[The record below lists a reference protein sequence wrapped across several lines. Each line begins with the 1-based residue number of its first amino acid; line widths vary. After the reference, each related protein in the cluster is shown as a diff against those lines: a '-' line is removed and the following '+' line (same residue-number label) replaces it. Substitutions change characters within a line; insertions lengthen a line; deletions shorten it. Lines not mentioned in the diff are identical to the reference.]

1 MGARTPLSNIIFY
14 NRPAFVRV
22 LSFLETLMLRTAR
35 KFLVAAAAAVVVFA
49 LSIAP
54 APVQAT
60 AISNYWQ
67 NSFAIDNAFRG
78 QSYTQLTN
86 IYIALATTSGSAAAC
101 GTEVSTSSTGYAR
114 VAVAAT
120 LAAWA
125 GTQGAGTTVASSG
138 TSGTTSNN
146 AAITF
151 GAPTATWG
159 SIVSFCAFDA
169 STAGHLLFQ
178 SNLTTAKT
186 VNSGDAAP
194 SFAAGA
200 LTYTVT

>member
-1 MGARTPLSNIIFY
+1 
-14 NRPAFVRV
+14 
-22 LSFLETLMLRTAR
+22 MLRTAR
-35 KFLVAAAAAVVVFA
+35 KLLLAAAAAVILAVSV
-49 LSIAP
+49 AP
-54 APVQAT
+54 PPAHAT

-67 NSFAIDNAFRG
+67 NSLAIDNAFRG
-78 QSYTQLTN
+78 QTYTQLTS

-101 GTEVSTSSTGYAR
+101 GTEVSTTSTGYAR

-125 GTQGAGTTVASSG
+125 GTQSAGSTAVSSG
-138 TSGTTSNN
+138 TGGTTSNN

-151 GAPTATWG
+151 GSPTASWG
-159 SIVSFCAFDA
+159 SIVSFCAYDA
-169 STAGHLLFQ
+169 STAGHMLFQ
-178 SNLTTAKT
+178 ANLTTAKT

-200 LTYTVT
+200 LTYTVTQHMLEIQRAFARAAANDESFRRSYRPAA

>member
-1 MGARTPLSNIIFY
+1 
-14 NRPAFVRV
+14 
-22 LSFLETLMLRTAR
+22 MLRYVR
-35 KFLVAAAAAVVVFA
+35 KFLVATAAALVLAVA
-49 LSIAP
+49 AAP
-54 APVQAT
+54 PPAQAT

-67 NSFAIDNAFRG
+67 NHLAIDNAFRG

-86 IYIALATTSGSAAAC
+86 IYIALATTSGTAAAC

-125 GTQGAGTTVASSG
+125 GTQGAGTTVASTG

-146 AAITF
+146 AAVTF

-169 STAGHLLFQ
+169 STAGNLLFQ
-178 SNLTTAKT
+178 ANLTTAKT
-186 VNSGDAAP
+186 VAA
-194 SFAAGA
+194 
-200 LTYTVT
+200 